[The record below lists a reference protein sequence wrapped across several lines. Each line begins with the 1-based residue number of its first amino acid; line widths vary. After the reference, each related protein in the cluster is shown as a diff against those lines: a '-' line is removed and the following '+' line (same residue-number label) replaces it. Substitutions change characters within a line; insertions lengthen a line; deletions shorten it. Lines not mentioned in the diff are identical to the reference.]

1 METEFKLGFGR
12 FVRCVCRL
20 LNIKIKDDTI
30 VQTWTRTSVKND
42 LELSQIAQQSKGV
55 ISDETIVSKHPW
67 VEDPEKEMD
76 ILNKQKE
83 VETEA
88 QREISEMFPP
98 ADPDEKDP
106 GGKGGDE

>member
-1 METEFKLGFGR
+1 
-12 FVRCVCRL
+12 
-20 LNIKIKDDTI
+20 
-30 VQTWTRTSVKND
+30 
-42 LELSQIAQQSKGV
+42 
-55 ISDETIVSKHPW
+55 
-67 VEDPEKEMD
+67 MD